1 MAKPLTRLVRYL
13 CNKMGYDLLRL
24 QKTHI
29 HHEAVSG
36 LGRGG
41 GFDAFEA
48 VVPRD
53 VKQFDIFL
61 RSCAR
66 VNVFAQSRD
75 RFIGVPKAEVILRC
89 LNSLV
94 RSIDFAIRQGLETKI
109 TLSVVD
115 DHSDAD
121 CVAGIKA
128 VLGQASCPTRF
139 VPLEGTGVGASLK
152 ETYRLAKETA
162 KDVMYFTA
170 DDYLHEERAVLEI
183 VQSYGR
189 LAAVLGQ
196 DPVLFPADYPA
207 RYRHIYPTY
216 VLLGSHRHWRSA
228 HGTTGADIIST
239 GILHKYWDTYM
250 AFSQYGIDPEVT
262 EENTIDLILREVPCY
277 SPLPSLAV
285 HFQHFD
291 TLSPYFDWQTWWQKA
306 GEGIPGG
313 NRGRLPRS

>member
-1 MAKPLTRLVRYL
+1 MAKPLTRLLRYL

-24 QKTHI
+24 QKTRL

-48 VVPRD
+48 VVPRE

-66 VNVFAQSRD
+66 VNVFAQSRN

-89 LNSLV
+89 LNSLL
-94 RSIDFAIRQGLETKI
+94 RSIDFAKRQGVETKI
-109 TLSVVD
+109 TLTVID
-115 DHSDAD
+115 DHSDATFVD
-121 CVAGIKA
+121 AAKA
-128 VLGQASCPTRF
+128 LLARAACPTRF

-152 ETYRLAKETA
+152 ETYLLAKETA

-170 DDYLHEERAVLEI
+170 DDYLHEERAVLEM

-196 DPVLFPADYPA
+196 DPVLFPADYPE
-207 RYRHIYPTY
+207 RYRHVYPTF
-216 VLLGSHRHWRSA
+216 VLLGSHRHWRST

-239 GILHKYWDTYM
+239 RILHKYWNIYM
-250 AFSQYGIDPEVT
+250 AFSQYGLDPAVT

-291 TLSPYFDWQTWWQKA
+291 TLSPYFDWRKWWEQSA
-306 GEGIPGG
+306 VRAPGT
-313 NRGRLPRS
+313 

>member
-1 MAKPLTRLVRYL
+1 MAKPLTRLLRYL

-24 QKTHI
+24 QKTHL

-48 VVPRD
+48 VVPRE

-89 LNSLV
+89 LNSLL
-94 RSIDFAIRQGLETKI
+94 RSIDFAKRQGLETKM
-109 TLSVVD
+109 TLTVID
-115 DHSDAD
+115 DHSDAAFAD
-121 CVAGIKA
+121 AAKA
-128 VLGQASCPTRF
+128 LLARAACPIRF
-139 VPLEGTGVGASLK
+139 VPLQGTGVGASLT
-152 ETYRLAKETA
+152 ETYRLARDTA
-162 KDVMYFTA
+162 EDIMYLTA
-170 DDYLHEERAVLEI
+170 DDYLHEERAILEM

-189 LAAVLGQ
+189 LAATLKEDV
-196 DPVLFPADYPA
+196 VLFPSDYPA
-207 RYRHIYPTY
+207 LYRHVHPSHI
-216 VLLGSHRHWRSA
+216 LLGSHRHWRRVDT
-228 HGTTGADIIST
+228 TTGADVISA
-239 GILHKYWDTYM
+239 GILRKYWDRYM
-250 AFSQYGIDPEVT
+250 AFGRYGVDPAVT
-262 EENTIDLILREVPCY
+262 EANTIALVYREVPCF

-291 TLSPYFDWQTWWQKA
+291 TLSPYFDWQKWWEESAIDGTKTQ
-306 GEGIPGG
+306 
-313 NRGRLPRS
+313 S